1 MTSAELENLVRL
13 GQLKREPSMVSEI
26 RGLLRSGEARLA
38 DAANRAL
45 SLESRFDLAY
55 NAAHALAL
63 AALRL
68 RGYRSDSRFLV
79 FQVLPHTLG
88 LPPATWRVLSKGH
101 ETRNMAEYEG
111 ALDVD
116 EGLVADLIRA
126 AEAVRVR
133 LVETDGV
140 DPEAE
145 GVEIWSAEDDNAD
158 DDA

>member
-63 AALRL
+63 AVLRP
-68 RGYRSDSRFLV
+68 RGYRSENRFLV

-116 EGLVADLIRA
+116 EGLVADLIKA
-126 AEAVRVR
+126 AEAVRVALR
-133 LVETDGV
+133 AAGLP
-140 DPEAE
+140 PE
-145 GVEIWSAEDDNAD
+145 V
-158 DDA
+158 

>member
-13 GQLKREPSMVSEI
+13 GQLKREPPVASEV
-26 RGLLRSGEARLA
+26 RGLLRSGEARLT
-38 DAANRAL
+38 DAANRSL

-68 RGYRSDSRFLV
+68 RGYRSENRFLV

-88 LPPATWRVLSKGH
+88 LAPATWRVLSKGH

-111 ALDVD
+111 ALDVE
-116 EGLVADLIRA
+116 EGLVDDLVKA
-126 AEAVRVR
+126 AEAVRVALR
-133 LVETDGV
+133 AADLP
-140 DPEAE
+140 PE
-145 GVEIWSAEDDNAD
+145 V
-158 DDA
+158 

>member
-13 GQLKREPSMVSEI
+13 GQLKREPPVALEI
-26 RGLLRSGEARLA
+26 GGLLRSGEARLT
-38 DAANRAL
+38 DAANRGL

-68 RGYRSDSRFLV
+68 RGYRSENRFLV

-116 EGLVADLIRA
+116 EGLVADLIKA
-126 AEAVRVR
+126 AQAVRVAR
-133 LVETDGV
+133 RAAGLPPDC
-140 DPEAE
+140 
-145 GVEIWSAEDDNAD
+145 
-158 DDA
+158 

>member
-13 GQLKREPSMVSEI
+13 GQLKREPPVASEI
-26 RGLLRSGEARLA
+26 RGLLRSGEARLT
-38 DAANRAL
+38 DAANRSL

-68 RGYRSDSRFLV
+68 RGYRSENRFLV

-116 EGLVADLIRA
+116 EGLVADLIKA
-126 AEAVRVR
+126 AEAVRVALR
-133 LVETDGV
+133 AAGLP
-140 DPEAE
+140 PE
-145 GVEIWSAEDDNAD
+145 V
-158 DDA
+158 

>member
-13 GQLKREPSMVSEI
+13 GQLKREPPMVSEI

-116 EGLVADLIRA
+116 EGLVADLIKA
-126 AEAVRVR
+126 AEAVRVALR
-133 LVETDGV
+133 AAGLP
-140 DPEAE
+140 PE
-145 GVEIWSAEDDNAD
+145 V
-158 DDA
+158 

>member
-38 DAANRAL
+38 DAANRVL

-68 RGYRSDSRFLV
+68 RGYRSENRFLV

-126 AEAVRVR
+126 AEAVRVALR
-133 LVETDGV
+133 AAGLP
-140 DPEAE
+140 PE
-145 GVEIWSAEDDNAD
+145 G
-158 DDA
+158 

>member
-68 RGYRSDSRFLV
+68 RGYRSENRFLV

-126 AEAVRVR
+126 AEAVRVALR
-133 LVETDGV
+133 AAGLP
-140 DPEAE
+140 PE
-145 GVEIWSAEDDNAD
+145 G
-158 DDA
+158 